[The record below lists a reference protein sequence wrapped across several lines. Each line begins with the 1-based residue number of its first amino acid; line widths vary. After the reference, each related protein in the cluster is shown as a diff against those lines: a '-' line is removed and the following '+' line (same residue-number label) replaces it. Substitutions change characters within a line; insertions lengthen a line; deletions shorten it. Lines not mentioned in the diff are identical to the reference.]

1 MEASTDSQTVTTGEA
16 TATIPEPSA
25 LTIEAAL
32 TIMSGFYVSQALY
45 VIAKLGI
52 ADLVR
57 DRPRSVE
64 DLAAETGTHAR
75 SLYRV
80 MRTLAAVDVFSEDE
94 PGVFGLTESSATLLS
109 GVPWSLRAFCIS
121 HGEEFYR
128 AFGDLLYS
136 VRTGRSAFEHIYG
149 MGHFDYLQKNPEAA
163 ELFNDAM
170 AAITETECA
179 ATIEA
184 YDFSGF
190 GMIVDIGGGNGRL
203 LSDILPANPATTA
216 VLFDLPHS
224 LQTAEQRLGDAGLL
238 DRCRL
243 VGGDFFE
250 SVPAGGDL
258 YVLKHIVH
266 DWDDER
272 ATAILRNVRT
282 AITTDA
288 KLVLIEHVIVPGND
302 PVHIPGK
309 MIDLVML
316 AVHGGHERTEEE
328 FRALLDGAGFDLTA
342 AVPTS
347 AGVSVIEAV
356 PV

>member
-1 MEASTDSQTVTTGEA
+1 MDTSADSNTLVTGEA
-16 TATIPEPSA
+16 TSSIPAPSA
-25 LTIEAAL
+25 LTVEAAL
-32 TIMSGFYVSQALY
+32 TMMSGYYISQALY

-57 DRPRSVE
+57 DRARSVE
-64 DLAAETGTHAR
+64 ELAEETGTHPR

-80 MRTLAAVDVFSEDE
+80 MRALSSVDVFSEDE

-109 GVPWSLRAFCIS
+109 GVPWSLRAFCIQ

-136 VRTGRSAFEHIYG
+136 VRTGGSAFERIYG
-149 MGHFDYLQKNPEAA
+149 MGHFDYLQQLPESA

-179 ATIEA
+179 ATTEV
-184 YDFSGF
+184 YDFSGA
-190 GMIVDIGGGNGRL
+190 GTIVDVGGGNGRL
-203 LSDILPANPATTA
+203 LMEILSANPGVRA

-224 LQTAEQRLGDAGLL
+224 LQTAEDRLRGAGLL

-243 VGGDFFE
+243 VGGSFFD
-250 SVPAGGDL
+250 SVPAGGEL
-258 YVLKHIVH
+258 YVLKHIIH

-272 ATAILRNVRT
+272 ATVILKNVRQAMT
-282 AITTDA
+282 PDA
-288 KLVLIEHVIVPGND
+288 KLVLIEHVVVHGND
-302 PVHIPGK
+302 PYTIPAK
-309 MIDLVML
+309 LIDLVML
-316 AVHGGHERTEEE
+316 TVHGGRERTEQE
-328 FRALLDGAGFDLTA
+328 FRELLTGAGLRLA
-342 AVPTS
+342 AVAATS
-347 AGVSVIEAV
+347 AGVSVLEAV